1 MIGTHVWLVA
11 QGAGT
16 AKTDIDVNL
25 AGAADKYLWTII
37 ERCVV
42 IRVGMILT
50 ATPST
55 NNAIV
60 VEFDRLP
67 HSVASREDAF
77 ATLTIPTTA
86 TDGLVYYEEPTTTKT
101 LYPGDFLFCQVAT
114 APSSSGTGIPFA
126 IVEPIPDRPT
136 NETQDTA
143 V

>member
-1 MIGTHVWLVA
+1 MIGTHIWAVSE
-11 QGAGT
+11 GAGT
-16 AKTDIDVNL
+16 AKTNIDCDL
-25 AGAADKYLWTII
+25 SSAADVTMSTIL

-55 NNAIV
+55 TNAIV

-67 HSVASREDAF
+67 HSAVIREAAF

-86 TDGLVYYEEPTTTKT
+86 TDGLIYYEEPTTTKI
-101 LYPGDFLFCQVAT
+101 LYPGDILFCQVAT
-114 APSSSGTGIPFA
+114 QASVSGIGIPYAVF
-126 IVEPIPDRPT
+126 EPIPDRPT
-136 NETQDTA
+136 NETQMNA